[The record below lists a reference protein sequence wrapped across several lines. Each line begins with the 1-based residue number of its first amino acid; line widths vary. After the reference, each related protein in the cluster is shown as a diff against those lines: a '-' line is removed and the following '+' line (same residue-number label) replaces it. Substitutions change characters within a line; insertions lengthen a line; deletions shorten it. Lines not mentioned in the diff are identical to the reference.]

1 VKYPGREKG
10 MVIGMDNTLISF
22 KRIPC
27 EEKQADVILRPPS
40 TFAKDAWYRFSRNKL
55 GLIGAAFI
63 LFMIFL
69 AVFGPQLSK
78 WDYQYQN
85 LSEAFQTP
93 SKEHLM
99 GTDNLGRDLMI
110 RIIYGARISLIV
122 GFSASII
129 SVVIGVFYGAISGYA
144 GGITDTVMM
153 RFVEIVDSVPS
164 TLYIILLAQ
173 VVQKGGI
180 INIIAVIG
188 FTSWLGMA
196 RLVRGEVLSLKSREF
211 VLAAKVS
218 NISNL
223 RILTRHLIPNCLG
236 PIIVSL
242 TLSIPSAIFVEAALR
257 FLGIMSLATPS
268 WGSLASDGIKV
279 MRACP
284 HMIIFPSI
292 FISLTMLAFN
302 FLGDALRDAL
312 DPKMR

>member
-1 VKYPGREKG
+1 MEN
-10 MVIGMDNTLISF
+10 MTAISF
-22 KRIPC
+22 KKIPQGD
-27 EEKQADVILRPPS
+27 KQADVILRPPS
-40 TFAKDAWYRFSRNKL
+40 TFVKDTWYRFCRNKL
-55 GLIGAAFI
+55 GILGLVLI
-63 LFMIFL
+63 LFMILL
-69 AVFGPQLSK
+69 AVFGPVISK
-78 WDYQYQN
+78 WDYGYQN

-93 SKEHLM
+93 SAKHFM

-144 GGITDTVMM
+144 GGTTDTVMM
-153 RFVEIVDSVPS
+153 RIVEIVDSVPS
-164 TLYIILLAQ
+164 TLYVILLAQ
-173 VVQKGGI
+173 VVQNGGI
-180 INIIAVIG
+180 VNIIAVIG

-211 VLAAKVS
+211 VLAARVS
-218 NISNL
+218 NISNFK
-223 RILTRHLIPNCLG
+223 ILTRHLIPNSLG

-242 TLSIPSAIFVEAALR
+242 TLSIPSAIFMEAALR

>member
-1 VKYPGREKG
+1 MEN
-10 MVIGMDNTLISF
+10 MTAISF
-22 KRIPC
+22 KKIPQ
-27 EEKQADVILRPPS
+27 EDKQAEVILRPPS
-40 TFAKDAWYRFSRNKL
+40 TFVKDAWYRFSRNKL
-55 GLIGAAFI
+55 GILGLVMI
-63 LFMIFL
+63 LFIILMAL
-69 AVFGPQLSK
+69 FGPVVSK
-78 WDYQYQN
+78 WDYGYQN
-85 LSEAFQTP
+85 LGEAFQTP
-93 SKEHLM
+93 SLKHFM

-110 RIIYGARISLIV
+110 RIIYGARISLFV

-144 GGITDTVMM
+144 GGTTDTVMM
-153 RFVEIVDSVPS
+153 RIVEIVDSVPS
-164 TLYIILLAQ
+164 TLYVILLAQ
-173 VVQKGGI
+173 VMQKGGI
-180 INIIAVIG
+180 INIIVVIG

-211 VLAAKVS
+211 VLAARVS
-218 NISNL
+218 NISNFK
-223 RILTRHLIPNCLG
+223 ILTRHLIPNSLG

-242 TLSIPSAIFVEAALR
+242 TLSIPSAIFMEAALR
-257 FLGIMSLATPS
+257 FLGIMSLAAPS

-284 HMIIFPSI
+284 HMIIFPSV

>member
-1 VKYPGREKG
+1 MENMAG
-10 MVIGMDNTLISF
+10 ISF
-22 KRIPC
+22 KRIPQ
-27 EEKQADVILRPPS
+27 EDKQTDVILRPPS
-40 TFAKDAWYRFSRNKL
+40 SFAKDAWYRFRRNKL
-55 GLIGAAFI
+55 GILGMGLIIFI
-63 LFMIFL
+63 ILL
-69 AVFGPQLSK
+69 AVLGPYVSK
-78 WDYQYQN
+78 WDYGYQN
-85 LSEAFQTP
+85 LSAAYQTP
-93 SKEHLM
+93 SREHWM

-110 RIIYGARISLIV
+110 RIIYGARISLLV

-129 SVVIGVFYGAISGYA
+129 AVVIGVFYGAISGYA
-144 GGITDTVMM
+144 GGKTDTVMM
-153 RFVEIVDSVPS
+153 RIVEIVDSVPS
-164 TLYIILLAQ
+164 TLYVILLAQ
-173 VVQKGGI
+173 VVKDGGI
-180 INIIAVIG
+180 TNIIAVIG

-223 RILTRHLIPNCLG
+223 KILTRHLIPNSLG

-242 TLSIPSAIFVEAALR
+242 TLSIPSAIFMEAALR

-292 FISLTMLAFN
+292 FISVTMLAFN
-302 FLGDALRDAL
+302 FLGDAFRDAL